1 MVQDLMLFLNLTFFL
16 YTVFILTLLFFYIIF
31 FFSFSI
37 NKVNKQTKKNPNI
50 MEEFIIDEN
59 QMLDALANEVNW
71 LKQQH
76 SQLDV

>member
-1 MVQDLMLFLNLTFFL
+1 
-16 YTVFILTLLFFYIIF
+16 
-31 FFSFSI
+31 
-37 NKVNKQTKKNPNI
+37 